1 MKLSLFGRLAMAV
14 FASLALGLGMTACEG
29 GTIGYMWVLGQQ
41 YNQIAGFKI
50 DDFSGNLTN
59 VQNSPFSSNGTL
71 PVSLVIKPGGRFVYV
86 VNQGTCPVVNN
97 AAACGTGPNTGQ
109 TVAVFSVGGDGVL
122 TFQQSYQTHGY
133 NSQWA
138 QFDSTGT
145 YLYVLDKYS
154 PTCGTVSTTNGGTG
168 CLFNGPNTDGNGAIT
183 VFASDPTTGRLTL
196 VTNSQT
202 QLNGVNTPFWEVGP
216 NPFMMTTIAGCLLTV
231 NSGNQSI
238 SPYTIGSG
246 GQLSF
251 TTTQTFF
258 TNTGNATSINGSGQL
273 IYLTDSSN
281 NMIDGFQVG
290 SNCALA
296 TVNGGNTANLTGTA
310 NPTYTFIASS
320 GSNKYLYVLNQS
332 STSTTPGTLF
342 STISAFTIN
351 ATNQELQP
359 ISGAPYT
366 VGSGPVCIA
375 EDPTS
380 QYFYISNHND
390 GTVTGKFF
398 DPATGQL
405 SQLSRGSTFNAVG
418 EASCLV
424 ISGSIN

>member
-50 DDFSGNLTN
+50 DDYSGNLTN
-59 VQNSPFSSNGTL
+59 VQGSPFSSNGTL
-71 PVSLVIKPGGRFVYV
+71 PVSLVIKSGGRFVYV
-86 VNQGTCPVVNN
+86 INQGTCPT
-97 AAACGTGPNTGQ
+97 AGCGTGVNTGQ
-109 TVAVFSVGGDGVL
+109 TIAVFSVGGDGVL
-122 TFQQSYQTHGY
+122 TFQQSYQSQGY
-133 NSQWA
+133 DSQWA

-145 YLYVLDKYS
+145 YLYVLDKYAPES
-154 PTCGTVSTTNGGTG
+154 SCNTANA
-168 CLFNGPNTDGNGAIT
+168 PNPAACTYGAIT
-183 VFASDPTTGRLTL
+183 VYASDSTTGRLTL

-202 QLNGVNTPFWEVGP
+202 QVGGVNTTYWTVGP
-216 NPFMMTTIAGCLLTV
+216 SPFMMKTLAGCLLTA

-246 GQLSF
+246 GQLTF

-258 TNTGNATSINGSGQL
+258 TGTGNMTSINGSGSL
-273 IYLTDSSN
+273 LYLTDAAN
-281 NMIDGFQVG
+281 NIIDGYTVG
-290 SNCALA
+290 SSCALA
-296 TVNGGNTANLTGTA
+296 TVNGGNTANLTGTS
-310 NPTYTFIASS
+310 NPTYTYIDST
-320 GSNKYLYVLNQS
+320 NKYLYVLNQS
-332 STSTTPGTLF
+332 STSTTPGTSF

-351 ATNQELQP
+351 STNQELQP

-366 VGSGPVCIA
+366 VGSGPVCMA
-375 EDPTS
+375 EDPTN

-390 GTVTGKFF
+390 GTLTGKFF
-398 DPATGQL
+398 NPATGQL

-418 EASCLV
+418 EISCLA
-424 ISGSIN
+424 ISGSVN

>member
-50 DDFSGNLTN
+50 DDYSGNLTN
-59 VQNSPFSSNGTL
+59 VQGSPFSSNGTL

-86 VNQGTCPVVNN
+86 INQGTCPT
-97 AAACGTGPNTGQ
+97 AGCGTATNTGQ
-109 TVAVFSVGGDGVL
+109 TIAVFSVGGDGVL
-122 TFQQSYQTHGY
+122 TFQQSYQSQGY
-133 NSQWA
+133 DSQWA

-145 YLYVLDKYS
+145 YLYVLDKYAPES
-154 PTCGTVSTTNGGTG
+154 SCNASNAPKPTACTY
-168 CLFNGPNTDGNGAIT
+168 GAIT
-183 VFASDPTTGRLTL
+183 VYSSDSTTGRLTL

-202 QLNGVNTPFWEVGP
+202 QVGGVNTTYWTVGP
-216 NPFMMTTIAGCLLTV
+216 SPFMMKTLAGCLLTA

-246 GQLSF
+246 GQLTF

-258 TNTGNATSINGSGQL
+258 TATGNMTSINGSGSL
-273 IYLTDSSN
+273 LYVTDAAN
-281 NMIDGFQVG
+281 NIIDGYTVG
-290 SNCALA
+290 SSCALA
-296 TVNGGNTANLTGTA
+296 TVNGGNTANLTGTS
-310 NPTYTFIASS
+310 NPTYTYIDST
-320 GSNKYLYVLNQS
+320 NKYLYVLNQS
-332 STSTTPGTLF
+332 STSTTPGTSF

-351 ATNQELQP
+351 STNQELQP

-366 VGSGPVCIA
+366 VGSGPVCMA
-375 EDPTS
+375 EDPTN

-390 GTVTGKFF
+390 GTLTGKFF
-398 DPATGQL
+398 NPSTGQL

-418 EASCLV
+418 EVSCLA
-424 ISGSIN
+424 ISGSVN

>member
-59 VQNSPFSSNGTL
+59 VQSSPFSSNGTL

-86 VNQGTCPVVNN
+86 INQGTCPT
-97 AAACGTGPNTGQ
+97 AGCGTGVNTGQ

-122 TFQQSYQTHGY
+122 TFQQSYQTQGY
-133 NSQWA
+133 DSQWA

-145 YLYVLDKYS
+145 FLYVLDKYAPES
-154 PTCGTVSTTNGGTG
+154 SCNAANATTLSV
-168 CLFNGPNTDGNGAIT
+168 CPNGAIT
-183 VFASDPTTGRLTL
+183 VFSSDSTTGRLTL

-202 QLNGVNTPFWEVGP
+202 QINGVNTAFWQVGP
-216 NPFMMTTIAGCLLTV
+216 NPFMMVTLGGCLFTA
-231 NSGNQSI
+231 NQGNQSI

-258 TNTGNATSINGSGQL
+258 TGTGNMTSINGNGSL
-273 IYLTDSSN
+273 LYLTDASN
-281 NMIDGFQVG
+281 NMIDGFEVG
-290 SNCALA
+290 GTGCALA
-296 TVNGGNTANLTGTA
+296 TVNGGNTPNLTGTA
-310 NPTYTFIASS
+310 NPTYTLIASS
-320 GSNKYLYVLNQS
+320 GSNQYLYVLNQS
-332 STSTTPGTLF
+332 STSTAPGTLF

-375 EDPTS
+375 EDPTK

-418 EASCLV
+418 DASCLA
-424 ISGSIN
+424 ISGSVN